1 MSNSDEILLEWESF
15 PFRENPKKSAFV
27 LIFLIAMFAFL
38 WYLTIILW
46 EMPLFYILGVAFLLF
61 DLLPYFIPTRY
72 VMMEKRVQVYYLT
85 IKIEKNYS
93 DFRCYYTDEKG
104 IMLGTFVRPRWL
116 DRFRGQS
123 LRYSKDKHE
132 KDVLLQLLERKIG
145 NRR

>member
-1 MSNSDEILLEWESF
+1 MSNSNEILLEWESF
-15 PFRENPKKSAFV
+15 PFRENPKKSALV
-27 LIFLIAMFAFL
+27 VIFLVAMFAFL

-72 VMMEKRVQVYYLT
+72 VLMENRIQVYYLT

-93 DFRCYYTDEKG
+93 DFRCYYPDEKG

-123 LRYSKDKHE
+123 LRYSQNKQE
-132 KDVLLQLLERKIG
+132 KEELLLILEKKIG